1 MTKKS
6 YDAETDE
13 KLTNLIKDF
22 DKDIELKDRVKEI
35 KKSISELN
43 SKIEIEEK
51 NLVGGY
57 QGYLASDPVEL
68 ENLKY

>member
-22 DKDIELKDRVKEI
+22 DKDIELKDRVKKI

-57 QGYLASDPVEL
+57 
-68 ENLKY
+68 